1 MSKKVKEQ
9 VPDMEKVKDE
19 IQVVESEIH
28 LLIYQV
34 SENEEKVLSSY
45 TCKEDI
51 LFLINEFSKSQT
63 LREKHNIEN
72 TKNLKIITTS
82 LEANFGVELP
92 SIEIKKKE
100 IDKLFDELSTSLS
113 KMEEPKVV
121 KIN

>member
-9 VPDMEKVKDE
+9 VSVMEKVKGDK
-19 IQVVESEIH
+19 QVVNSEIH

-34 SENEEKVLSSY
+34 SETEERVLSSY

-51 LFLINEFSKSQT
+51 LFLINEFSKSQI

-72 TKNLKIITTS
+72 PENLKMISTS
-82 LEANFGVELP
+82 LECNFGIELP
-92 SIEIKKKE
+92 SIEIKKQE
-100 IDKLFDELSTSLS
+100 IDKLFNELSISLS
-113 KMEEPKVV
+113 ESEESKVV